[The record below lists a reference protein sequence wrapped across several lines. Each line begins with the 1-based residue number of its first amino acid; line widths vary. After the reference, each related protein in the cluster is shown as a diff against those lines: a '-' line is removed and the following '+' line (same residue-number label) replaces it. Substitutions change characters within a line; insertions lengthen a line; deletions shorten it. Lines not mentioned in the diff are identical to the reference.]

1 MRLFDNHKPS
11 RSSSHNSTKMG
22 ATTQPKYSYPLPP
35 PPPPRRQIMTCS
47 QKNEFFTGVRARFGG
62 LVFAEHNSQSYP
74 NVLAQDGEHLIYF
87 VLTLFPAAHFKPK
100 VDPRDADHNRRFI
113 RKFFFSIFSCH
124 SCSYSCSSFKPKGCH
139 WNSLQII
146 WREKDQIARLGKL

>member
-1 MRLFDNHKPS
+1 MRLSDNHKPS

-22 ATTQPKYSYPLPP
+22 ATTQPKYSSPLPP
-35 PPPPRRQIMTCS
+35 STPPRRQIMTCS

-62 LVFAEHNSQSYP
+62 LVFAENNSQSYP
-74 NVLAQDGEHLIYF
+74 NVVAQNGVHLIYF

-113 RKFFFSIFSCH
+113 RKFFFSIFFVTRVRIHVPRLS
-124 SCSYSCSSFKPKGCH
+124 PKVATGIH
-139 WNSLQII
+139 Y
-146 WREKDQIARLGKL
+146 RLSGVKKIRLLG

>member
-11 RSSSHNSTKMG
+11 RSTSHNSTKMG
-22 ATTQPKYSYPLPP
+22 ATTQPKYSSPLPP

>member
-11 RSSSHNSTKMG
+11 RSSSYNSTKMG

-74 NVLAQDGEHLIYF
+74 NVLAQNGEHLIYF

-113 RKFFFSIFSCH
+113 RKFFFSIFFLVTRVRIHVPRLSPKVATGIHCRL
-124 SCSYSCSSFKPKGCH
+124 SSVTK
-139 WNSLQII
+139 I
-146 WREKDQIARLGKL
+146 RLLG